1 MHGQTKDGK
10 EGEQMSIGLNHLSI
24 AGNLTRDPETKYL
37 PSDKIVCKFTV
48 ANSQTYMVNGEKR
61 EDVVFLDCTAWAK
74 TAETIGKHFKKGKP
88 IIVEGKLKQENW
100 EDKDTGAKR
109 SKICLTVD
117 RFHFVPDGKGRS
129 EGESGGDEQ
138 PVSVQAEHMSNDP
151 PPAQAPSPRQSNEEE
166 PPF

>member
-1 MHGQTKDGK
+1 
-10 EGEQMSIGLNHLSI
+10 MSIGLNHLTI

-37 PSDKIVCKFTV
+37 QNDKIVCKFTV

-100 EDKDTGAKR
+100 EDKETGGKR

-117 RFHFVPDGKGRS
+117 RFHFVPDGKGTGKS
-129 EGESGGDEQ
+129 GDESGGDDRS
-138 PVSVQAEHMSNDP
+138 VSAQAAPRTET
-151 PPAQAPSPRQSNEEE
+151 AQAPRQSSDDE